1 MAYLS
6 SFSLSSDDEEEL
18 PDLAAILAPKPL
30 MPTSSGSDNAVLRR
44 SPRRKEKQQTI
55 PNIFD
60 DEEDCDI
67 NISRSPTKKI
77 QRARPVGVG
86 TGSGTGVS
94 SSPRKKDNP
103 SLPTQPQ
110 MKPRGNVKASSR
122 TVLSPLENNLA
133 PLAPGGDQKR
143 APAKKTNSVSA
154 PSPCKKGMRYTNDA
168 EERKGKNAEQK
179 RSNIMLGLSSSP
191 PCISGRSRYQ
201 QSEQGQ
207 GHVEFSLV
215 PSFGAMALEEKNP
228 SSGRPQQPDK
238 KRSVGVQVDV
248 GDNGNESGNDNSL
261 LTSPGADQHRPNK
274 PTAPERVPVAGT
286 RRYRQ
291 ERSRPGG
298 FTKASR
304 FILAEARCNDDES
317 DSVDGEDNEDEDT
330 DLSGFIV
337 DDDAELS
344 YHDSSESDGSSS
356 GQDDEDMFYG
366 KRSTTRRH
374 VVPDDTSREA
384 SRRRRR
390 LVRGSPARKM
400 NTGGEGYSEESEE
413 DSGSTKGNL
422 NTTTA
427 KSLSR
432 AFRDLAL
439 HTGSSENVPR
449 GKREVE
455 VIDLTSS
462 PVQPQPDLSQSVDK
476 TKPPNRRPLPLLE
489 DLGASVKLDPPM
501 SKPGLSIPSKT
512 MRGVPNVPEKVDQD
526 RSVDDDNSAHGVD
539 GEFKTPPAT
548 PPRTPPKS
556 KLKSPSKLLSPSK
569 RQTIPQSP
577 HRQSMDAFWDHNVV
591 NEWNDAYSPKKAP
604 ATTSP
609 RKRLFV
615 PLDMFSDMELESESE
630 ETKTHQHCDSSS
642 EALPSPCLSPRKTR
656 SPTKTSPEK
665 EQKKRL
671 LEEKRATAARKK
683 EFDSRKGQMA
693 VDLLREL
700 DANVANGRL
709 GELSASTGGVQIVWS
724 KTLRSTAGRANWKR
738 AVTKPS
744 GSPVKAGNTA
754 DASRLASGIKIQH
767 FASIELAEKIIDCED
782 RLVNTLAH
790 EFCHLANFM
799 VSNVRDQPHGASF
812 KQWANKVTA
821 HLRQTNV
828 PVWRDVQVTTK
839 HSYVINHKYLWVCV
853 GRPDRT
859 AVMDYLNLGSEGGC
873 GAEYGRHSKSIDVEK
888 HRCGKCKGRLVQVRP
903 IPRASPRKKS
913 RVVGVDVDGRST
925 SMSSSREGS
934 ADTALT
940 LNSGSGSSR
949 SVSVSVAGSV
959 SDLGSRN
966 SSGQHSNSMT
976 GSDLLDSMVE
986 TIELD

>member
-6 SFSLSSDDEEEL
+6 SFSLSSDEEEEL

-30 MPTSSGSDNAVLRR
+30 LPTSSGSDNAVLRR

-55 PNIFD
+55 PNIFGD
-60 DEEDCDI
+60 DEDWDV
-67 NISRSPTKKI
+67 NISRSPVKKN
-77 QRARPVGVG
+77 QRQQHPGRG
-86 TGSGTGVS
+86 TTSAGASRLSNV
-94 SSPRKKDNP
+94 SPRKKD
-103 SLPTQPQ
+103 SVPQ
-110 MKPRGNVKASSR
+110 SQAQSKPKRTGNSRGVCSSASNR
-122 TVLSPLENNLA
+122 TVLSPLENNNLA
-133 PLAPGGDQKR
+133 
-143 APAKKTNSVSA
+143 SA
-154 PSPCKKGMRYTNDA
+154 PSKKSNSNSNSLSAASPCKKGGQYTNDA
-168 EERKGKNAEQK
+168 ERKRNDIK
-179 RSNIMLGLSSSP
+179 LDSSDRP
-191 PCISGRSRYQ
+191 PSISGRYQ

-207 GHVEFSLV
+207 VDFSLV
-215 PSFGAMALEEKNP
+215 PSFGAMALEERNP
-228 SSGRPQQPDK
+228 GPIRTQHQPGK
-238 KRSVGVQVDV
+238 KKEKSFAIDVDV
-248 GDNGNESGNDNSL
+248 RDNGDDDSL
-261 LTSPGADQHRPNK
+261 LLCSGEDQRGPNK
-274 PTAPERVPVAGT
+274 FMATTPAPIAPGRH
-286 RRYRQ
+286 RQ
-291 ERSRPGG
+291 EKSRPGR
-298 FTKASR
+298 FTSASR
-304 FILAEARCNDDES
+304 FVLAEARCNDDES
-317 DSVDGEDNEDEDT
+317 DSMDGEENEDEDT

-344 YHDSSESDGSSS
+344 YHDSSESDG
-356 GQDDEDMFYG
+356 GCPEQDDEDMFYG
-366 KRSTTRRH
+366 KRLTTRRL
-374 VVPDDTSREA
+374 VVPEATSREGRT
-384 SRRRRR
+384 RRRGRR
-390 LVRGSPARKM
+390 LVRGSPVRKE
-400 NTGGEGYSEESEE
+400 NTGGKGYSEESED
-413 DSGSTKGNL
+413 DSGPNEGNL
-422 NTTTA
+422 NTKTA
-427 KSLSR
+427 KTLSR

-439 HTGSSENVPR
+439 DPGSGRSENVPP
-449 GKREVE
+449 GKGEVE

-462 PVQPQPDLSQSVDK
+462 PVQPPSNLLQSVDN
-476 TKPPNRRPLPLLE
+476 TIEPNRPPLPLLG
-489 DLGASVKLDPPM
+489 DLGASVKFDPPM

-512 MRGVPNVPEKVDQD
+512 MGGVPKVDQD
-526 RSVDDDNSAHGVD
+526 RSIGDNKDDKGV
-539 GEFKTPPAT
+539 EFNAPPAT

-615 PLDMFSDMELESESE
+615 PLDIFSDMELESEPG
-630 ETKTHQHCDSSS
+630 ETKTHQHCDSSTGS
-642 EALPSPCLSPRKTR
+642 LPSPCLSPRKTR

-671 LEEKRATAARKK
+671 LEETRAAAARKK
-683 EFDSRKGQMA
+683 EFDNRKGQMA
-693 VDLLREL
+693 IELLHEL

-709 GELSASTGGVQIVWS
+709 GELSASTGGVRVVWS

-738 AVTKPS
+738 TVTKPS

-754 DASRLASGIKIQH
+754 DAAQLASGVKIQH

-821 HLRQTNV
+821 HLRQSNV

-853 GRPDRT
+853 GRPERT

-913 RVVGVDVDGRST
+913 RAAGVDVDGRST

-940 LNSGSGSSR
+940 FNSGSSSSR
-949 SVSVSVAGSV
+949 SVSVSDS
-959 SDLGSRN
+959 SSILGSRS
-966 SSGQHSNSMT
+966 SSGHSNSMT
-976 GSDLLDSMVE
+976 GSDSLDSMVE